1 MKKHFISIVAAIAAL
16 SAVSCQKEN
25 SEVQLPATKGPDF
38 TAYVEGAT
46 KTVFGEISGS
56 QQSSLWSGEETLWIM
71 DASNNAKNS
80 SWKKQY
86 KATLETPASK
96 AIFTEAYNEAALGA
110 GPYFAVY
117 PSSNYYATWDGATEA
132 PTLGSIKLDAE
143 QTAVKG
149 GYDPKNHVSV
159 SYSTTTSLQ
168 FKNVISFLKIEVP
181 AGCSEVC
188 FFGKGSENLAGTFE
202 VAWNEGNP
210 SVNVTSGLT
219 YAKITGITEAGTYYL
234 AVLPNTFTNGF
245 TLEAIFDGVK
255 YQRTYSKS
263 FTLNRNTV
271 LDLGTAAK
279 WKPVTTNNWYIA
291 GDFNDWSTTANP
303 MTTYK
308 DSEGNWWFRLDY
320 VPLYYNGI
328 NYTTSFK
335 FVRNGS
341 DWYGIQGTDK
351 LADNTVYSGL
361 MSDRNNIYAAT
372 DGTYSVFLSVD
383 ENRFK
388 IVEMDKPQ
396 VQTLYLKVGVN
407 NDHWKTGYYGAYFFN
422 GSASV
427 QWVAMNKVEGEAKL
441 YSCTVPEGGYKKVI
455 FAPMKT
461 EECSWPNFNNAQT
474 ANLLIPLEGGK
485 TIFNQDENIWE

>member
-1 MKKHFISIVAAIAAL
+1 MKKRFFSILAAIAAL

-25 SEVQLPATKGPDF
+25 SEVQLPATNGPDF

-46 KTVFGEISGS
+46 KTIFGEVTGT
-56 QQSSLWSGEETLWIM
+56 QQASLWSGEETMWIM
-71 DASNNAKNS
+71 DASNNATNL
-80 SWKKQY
+80 SWKKMY
-86 KATLETPASK
+86 KADLETPASK
-96 AIFTEAYNEAALGA
+96 AIFTEANNEAALGA

-117 PSSNYYATWDGATEA
+117 PSYNDAATWDGTTEN
-132 PTLGSIKLDAE
+132 PKLGSIKLDAE

-149 GYDPKNHVSV
+149 GYDPKNHVAV

-210 SVNVTSGLT
+210 TVNVTSGLT

-234 AVLPNTFTNGF
+234 AVLPNKFSNGF

-255 YQRTYSKS
+255 YQRSYSKQ
-263 FTLNRNTV
+263 FILTRNTV

-279 WKPVTTNNWYIA
+279 WNPVTTNTWYIA
-291 GDFNDWSTTANP
+291 GDFNNWTATANP

-308 DSEGNWWFRLDY
+308 DAEGDWWFRLDY
-320 VPLYYNGI
+320 VPLYNNGS
-328 NYTTSFK
+328 YDTGFK

-341 DWYGIQGTDK
+341 GWYGIEGTAK
-351 LADNTVYSGL
+351 LANNTVYTGL
-361 MSDRNNIYAAT
+361 IPEHNSIYAT
-372 DGTYSVFLSVD
+372 NDGTYSVFLSVD

-396 VQTLYLKVGVN
+396 VQTLYLKVGDN
-407 NDHWKTGYYGAYFFN
+407 NNHWTTGYYGAYFFN

-441 YSCTVPEGGYKKVI
+441 YSCTVPEGGYKEVI

-485 TIFNQDENIWE
+485 TIFNQDNNLWE